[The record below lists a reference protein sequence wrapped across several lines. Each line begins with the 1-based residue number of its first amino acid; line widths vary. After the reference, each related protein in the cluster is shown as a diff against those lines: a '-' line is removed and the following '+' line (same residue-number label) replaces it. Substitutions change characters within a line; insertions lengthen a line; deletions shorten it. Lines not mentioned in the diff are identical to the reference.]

1 MIHGLHIELI
11 EHLAFAFCFMSGVLL
26 WYTFSLSL
34 SHRSQLQLD
43 KHHDWLWVALFHSR
57 RQHGLLPPPD
67 WMSTQLAVLPPLS
80 WFSNRNITA
89 APVLNITF
97 VSRYFWNRSRSSWI
111 FRLCVAS
118 IKSCLLGSF
127 ELRQIMFRNPQT
139 LPCENWVHS
148 TLTLQ

>member
-67 WMSTQLAVLPPLS
+67 WMSTQLTVLPPQHHGGACS
-80 WFSNRNITA
+80 EHH
-89 APVLNITF
+89 TF
-97 VSRYFWNRSRSSWI
+97 VSHYFWNRSRSSWI